1 MKVNKT
7 EVLISKLKSADL
19 DGETTQYILEQIGMD
34 YQMYKQLNVKYKT
47 KTMKE
52 TIKQI
57 KELATATDNLYLLH
71 LVKKLKKQI
80 KRQNKEATKQN
91 I

>member
-1 MKVNKT
+1 M
-7 EVLISKLKSADL
+7 E
-19 DGETTQYILEQIGMD
+19 
-34 YQMYKQLNVKYKT
+34 
-47 KTMKE
+47 E

-57 KELATATDNLYLLH
+57 KDLATATENLYLLH

-80 KRQNKEATKQN
+80 KRHNKEATKQN